1 MNLNPIEKIGMTNR
15 ISQIQQRISNIETKF
30 ATTENTFDANKIGGD
45 FQTKLDAEIQRQDK
59 VAETLKASV
68 EGQVGNK
75 KFSAENKIVGKTQPV
90 NENEIINSA
99 KVAEALKAGAIAT
112 LNVLSPE
119 TLAKKPEVEKINDN
133 KNFNQNFN
141 QNQNSDTES
150 LIKTAAQVAGVDPAL
165 VRAVA
170 IAESDM
176 NQDAISPVGAIGVM
190 QLMPETAA
198 ALGVNPYDERQNI
211 QGGAN
216 YLRQMLDK
224 FNGNVPH
231 ALAAYNAG
239 PGAVQKYGGV
249 PPYRETQNYVGRIM
263 DIVTGNP

>member
-1 MNLNPIEKIGMTNR
+1 MDLNPIEKIGSMTNR
-15 ISQIQQRISNIETKF
+15 ITQLQQRMAKIESQFVAAENKF
-30 ATTENTFDANKIGGD
+30 DVDKIAGAD
-45 FQTKLDAEIQRQDK
+45 FQTKLDAEISRQDK
-59 VAETLKASV
+59 IDSV
-68 EGQVGNK
+68 QKTAADNK
-75 KFSAENKIVGKTQPV
+75 VINPANSKIPERQPV

-112 LNVLSPE
+112 LNVLAPDA
-119 TLAKKPEVEKINDN
+119 LAKKSEPVKLPADN
-133 KNFNQNFN
+133 KNFDSKDNQNK
-141 QNQNSDTES
+141 NSDTEDI
-150 LIKTAAQVAGVDPAL
+150 IKTAARMYGVDPAL

-176 NQDAISPVGAIGVM
+176 NQNAISPVGAVGVM

-198 ALGVNPYDERQNI
+198 ALGVNPYDVRQNI

-224 FNGNVPH
+224 FNGNVPS

-239 PGAVQKYGGV
+239 PGAVQRYGGV
-249 PPYRETQNYVGRIM
+249 PPYKETQNYVGKIM
-263 DIVTGNP
+263 DIISG